1 MRDTTLMQQA
11 LGLTPPWTVVR
22 SDFDTEAGRLDVE
35 IDFTPGS
42 RFACPSCGA
51 ADCPA
56 YDTQRKTWRHLNFFQ
71 HQAYLNPSSGYSNG
85 FAAGTLASLARVPR
99 VRCETCGIRQVNV
112 PWATEHAREGRP
124 DSGFTLL
131 FEAMVMTMVSA
142 MPVAAVARIVD
153 EHDTRLW
160 RVVHHYVDEGRA
172 RTDASEVSRV
182 AIDETAARRGHDYI
196 TLFVDIDQARVL
208 FATEG
213 KDAATVAA
221 FAEDLAAHGGSPEA
235 IEEVC
240 IDMSPAFIKGVA
252 DSLPEAAVTFDK
264 FHAVK
269 IINDAVD
276 QVRRAEQKQQ
286 GVLRGTRYIW
296 LRNPDNL
303 SERQRTTLESLP
315 TRHLKTARAY
325 QIRLAFQELY
335 DQPSEAAASYLKKWY
350 FWATH
355 NRLEPI
361 IDAAHTVKRH
371 WDGILRWFDSKI
383 ANGLI
388 EGINSLVQAA
398 KSKARG
404 YRSTRNLKAMVYLL
418 AGKLDLRLPA

>member
-22 SDFDTEAGRLDVE
+22 SDFDTAARRLDVE
-35 IDFTPGS
+35 IDFTPAS
-42 RFACPSCGA
+42 RFACPNCGA

-71 HQAYLNPSSGYSNG
+71 HQAYL
-85 FAAGTLASLARVPR
+85 TARVPR

-112 PWATEHAREGRP
+112 PWARP

-131 FEAMVMTMVSA
+131 FEAMVMTLVSA

-160 RVVHHYVDEGRA
+160 RVVHHYVAEGRA
-172 RTDASEVSRV
+172 RLDAAAVSRV
-182 AIDETAARRGHDYI
+182 AIDETAARRGHDDI
-196 TLFVDIDQARVL
+196 SLFVDLDQARVL

-221 FAEDLAAHGGSPEA
+221 FAEDLAAHGGNPA
-235 IEEVC
+235 AVEEVC

-252 DSLPEAAVTFDK
+252 ESLPAAAVTFDK

-286 GVLRGTRYIW
+286 DVLRGTRYLW
-296 LRNPDNL
+296 LRNPDTL
-303 SERQRTTLESLP
+303 SERQRSTLKALP

-325 QIRLAFQELY
+325 QIRLAFQDLY
-335 DQPSEAAASYLKKWY
+335 EQPSDEAASYLKTWY

-355 NRLEPI
+355 SRLEPI
-361 IDAAHTVKRH
+361 IEAAHTVKRH
-371 WDGILRWFDSKI
+371 WDDILRWFDSKI

-398 KSKARG
+398 KAKARG
-404 YRSTRNLKAMVYLL
+404 YRSIRNLKAMIYLV